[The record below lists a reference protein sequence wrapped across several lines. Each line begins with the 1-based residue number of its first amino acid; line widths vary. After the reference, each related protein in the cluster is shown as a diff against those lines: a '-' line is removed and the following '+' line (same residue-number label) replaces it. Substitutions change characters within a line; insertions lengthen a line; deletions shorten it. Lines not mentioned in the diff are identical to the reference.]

1 MKIEI
6 CEQMIQSW
14 LQNIEQCEIVQTNW
28 TISPLRDIDPTQI
41 AEVERLMKSIQ
52 DDLNK
57 TLDPEDINALQE
69 AANLDAE
76 EISFDEDDLNRTKSS
91 TKVKKL
97 NIFKKSK
104 PEQFIRQCEIDVVGA
119 KFCDGVAERIYLADS
134 AFHKSGLGY
143 HDPVATVV
151 KKITRAALVSAIIF
165 GTGVPIS
172 IVFAAPK
179 CGATLKAKI
188 DPVVKI
194 VRNILAA
201 DYPNISVDVYFN
213 GDFATKIYLP
223 LKNNIGKLNNDNDL
237 FMRALN
243 LAAVA
248 EGNLP
253 VAGPGA
259 PAAPSVPTSGS
270 STSSSPVKTPR
281 GYNEKFV
288 FGILTDMVKTG
299 KMTPIVLD
307 DLQKPPFA
315 KANFKLSSYP
325 VLLKE
330 SAFPYS
336 SFDRCRFYKKALTV
350 SGEKFLVCSQWY
362 TERLALFEAWY
373 KAL

>member
-28 TISPLRDIDPTQI
+28 TVSPLRYIDQTQI
-41 AEVERLMKSIQ
+41 DEVKKLMTFIQ
-52 DDLNK
+52 DELNK
-57 TLDPEDINALQE
+57 TLDPDDINALQE
-69 AANLDAE
+69 SANLDAE
-76 EISFDEDDLNRTKSS
+76 EFSLDEETPNLTKPSA
-91 TKVKKL
+91 KVKKL

-143 HDPVATVV
+143 HDAVATVI
-151 KKITRAALVSAIIF
+151 KKIIRAALVSAIIF
-165 GTGVPIS
+165 GTGVPVS
-172 IVFAAPK
+172 IIFAAPK

-188 DPVVKI
+188 DPVIKI
-194 VRNILAA
+194 VRNILAV
-201 DYPNISVDVYFN
+201 DYPNITIDIYFN
-213 GDFATKIYLP
+213 EDFATKIYLP
-223 LKNNIGKLNNDNDL
+223 LKNNISLLNNDNDL

-248 EGNLP
+248 ENNLSAS
-253 VAGPGA
+253 V
-259 PAAPSVPTSGS
+259 AAPSAPAVPVASAAT
-270 STSSSPVKTPR
+270 TTKTPK

-288 FGILTDMVKTG
+288 RGIIIDMIKTG
-299 KMTPIVLD
+299 KMTSTVLD
-307 DLQKPPFA
+307 DLQKPLFA
-315 KANFKLSSYP
+315 KTNFKLSSYP

-336 SFDRCRFYKKALTV
+336 SSDRCRFYKKTV
-350 SGEKFLVCSQWY
+350 TIAGEVFLICSQWY
-362 TERLALFEAWY
+362 PERLALLDAWY